1 LGGGYWEKSQFK
13 VSEGEM
19 NKLSYISM
27 KISGYD
33 GMPVIPATWEV
44 KVEGSQAKNTKPCFK
59 NNKGKKYQ
67 GHGSTPP

>member
-1 LGGGYWEKSQFK
+1 
-13 VSEGEM
+13 M